1 MAGESPARGGMRV
14 NQWLADLF
22 LSLPATLTASHVFG
36 SICLAFC
43 WLCYLFNLRYPIT
56 QAVRR
61 RRKKGEALSLRP
73 WQRVFYTALRKQ
85 ARLDEGGVY
94 LTHLLTL
101 LLLIIV
107 TLLHGA
113 LFLLCAQGEAMAVTV
128 DRVAMT
134 VLVGIICLSS
144 LFTQPAATMERR
156 SRLGFHKTGSVVR
169 AILRELLIVAVLFV
183 WLYDAYFLPLLLG

>member
-1 MAGESPARGGMRV
+1 M
-14 NQWLADLF
+14 NQWLADMF
-22 LSLPATLTASHVFG
+22 LSLPPALTVSHVFG

-61 RRKKGEALSLRP
+61 RRKKGEAPSLRS
-73 WQRVFYTALRKQ
+73 WQRVFYTVLRKQ

-101 LLLIIV
+101 LLLLAV
-107 TLLHGA
+107 TVLHGA
-113 LFLLCAQGEAMAVTV
+113 LFLLCLQGDAVAVTV
-128 DRVAMT
+128 DRIALT
-134 VLVGIICLSS
+134 ILVGIICLSS

-156 SRLGFHKTGSVVR
+156 LRLGFHKTGSVVR
-169 AILRELLIVAVLFV
+169 AVLRELLIVAVLFL
-183 WLYDAYFLPLLLG
+183 WLYDAYFLPVLL

>member
-1 MAGESPARGGMRV
+1 M

-22 LSLPATLTASHVFG
+22 LSLPSVLTASHVFG

-61 RRKKGEALSLRP
+61 RRKKGEERSLRRG
-73 WQRVFYTALRKQ
+73 QRIFYTALRKQ

-94 LTHLLTL
+94 LSHLLTL
-101 LLLIIV
+101 LLLLAV

-113 LFLLCAQGEAMAVTV
+113 LFLLCTRGDAVAVAV
-128 DRVAMT
+128 DRVALT
-134 VLVGIICLSS
+134 VLVGIVCLYS
-144 LFTQPAATMERR
+144 LFIQPAATMERR
-156 SRLGFHKTGSVVR
+156 LRLGFHKTGSIVR
-169 AILRELLIVAVLFV
+169 AVLRELLIVAVLFV
-183 WLYDAYFLPLLLG
+183 WLYDAYFLPVLL